1 MKDARGHGSE
11 KRGGVSN
18 QAAIENT
25 MNALRAAHATR
36 PSVERHAQA
45 SVGVPMTDAER
56 AQKLAA
62 WRDQGT
68 SDAQVREG
76 VRAMFNLPSK
86 ENVPLDPTRNDHVN
100 TIMRASG
107 SPSVNRP
114 TAGQLIGAKIITP
127 Q

>member
-1 MKDARGHGSE
+1 MAKDAKGHGSE
-11 KRGGVSN
+11 KRGGIGPSN
-18 QAAIENT
+18 RAAIRNV
-25 MNALRAAHATR
+25 MNALAAR
-36 PSVERHAQA
+36 PSVGRHAQA

-56 AQKLAA
+56 TQKMTD
-62 WRDQGT
+62 WRDKGT

-86 ENVPLDPTRNDHVN
+86 ETPPSNAHTNAV
-100 TIMRASG
+100 MRASG

-114 TAGQLIGAKIITP
+114 TAGQMIAAKLITP

>member
-1 MKDARGHGSE
+1 MAKDALGHGSE
-11 KRGGVSN
+11 KRGGVSPSN
-18 QAAIENT
+18 QAAVDHV
-25 MNALRAAHATR
+25 MQALARAHETNPVA
-36 PSVERHAQA
+36 RHDQA

-76 VRAMFNLPSK
+76 VRAMFNLPS
-86 ENVPLDPTRNDHVN
+86 NSNDHVN
-100 TIMRASG
+100 AVMRANG

-114 TAGQLIGAKIITP
+114 TAGQLVAAKIITP